1 MYCPRCG
8 ETNPDSD
15 RFCSSCGQDLATYR
29 QLWSG
34 AAAPLAAP
42 RVLQPPAAPPAAPL
56 MPPALLAPT
65 APLAVGAGTPA
76 PAPTPIQGAATPQVP
91 NYLGWASALLA
102 LCWPAFWAAIPAL
115 VHASRTEAQ
124 LAQGDLRGAWYS
136 SRKAKT
142 WCWVTFCA
150 GCVLWVVI
158 LLLVVTL
165 LT

>member
-8 ETNPDSD
+8 ESNPDSD
-15 RFCSSCGQDLATYR
+15 RFCSDCGQDLATYR
-29 QLWSG
+29 RLWTVAAPPAPTTQPL
-34 AAAPLAAP
+34 AAAPVATAVPLHAGAP
-42 RVLQPPAAPPAAPL
+42 VTLSSAESLPVAPPAAPR
-56 MPPALLAPT
+56 
-65 APLAVGAGTPA
+65 
-76 PAPTPIQGAATPQVP
+76 VP
-91 NYLGWASALLA
+91 DYLGWAAALLA

-115 VHASRTEAQ
+115 VFASRAESQ
-124 LAQGDLRGAWYS
+124 LARGDIGGAWAS
-136 SRKAKT
+136 ASRAKT